1 MAGLPVEEVMV
12 LRMCRICMGR
22 FARLVAILLGVAPAA
37 PEVGGGHMAQYSLP
51 QLFGHVHVQVPL

>member
-1 MAGLPVEEVMV
+1 MV